1 MQKRW
6 MSNEGSALPIVLTI
20 MVIVVIF
27 SVTAL
32 TIGSASMK
40 QAENQELRV
49 QAYYMAR
56 SGAHAVASLI
66 LNKAETL
73 SETDM
78 NTFVSNLN
86 GKTSDPFSLDGTGEI
101 RVTVTKD
108 DSKGLLLV
116 SSEAKVGGISRTVA
130 VNINVE
136 KEGSVSTAGDKV
148 LFAMSGLNINNQ
160 TTIDGP
166 IALSEGSLPNLNGI
180 TSISGTVY
188 LPPGMDASMIP
199 EHVRAKFHGTPQT
212 APLTEKLVFPTVK
225 YPAYP
230 ATPSP
235 SYTVSYGNKDYVYI
249 SGDEDINIVTKEFWL
264 YSDLTVE
271 RAPGKKGVLNLYV
284 TEKCTLDASIIAD
297 PKHVNIYFGGDPLIL
312 NGKYKLSATIY
323 LDKANLII
331 DNNFKFT
338 GYLYTGGTSIAIG
351 NNPVFLDTLIYAPKA
366 NVNMNNNVTFT
377 GSIVAGSLSIDKG
390 EFKFKQMEFPFE
402 LESGSAP
409 GTTLGKTT
417 YTLGQWQ

>member
-86 GKTSDPFSLDGTGEI
+86 GKTSEPFNLDGTGEI
-101 RVTVTKD
+101 RVTVTRD
-108 DSKGLLLV
+108 DSKGLLVV

-130 VNINVE
+130 VNINVK
-136 KEGSVSTAGDKV
+136 KEGTVSTAGDKV
-148 LFAMSGLNINNQ
+148 LFAMSGLNINNL

-166 IALSEGSLPNLNGI
+166 IAISEGSLPNLNGI

-188 LPPGMDASMIP
+188 LAPGMDASMIP
-199 EHVRAKFHGTPQT
+199 SYVLDKFHGSPKT
-212 APLTEKLVFPTVK
+212 ATLTEKLVFPTVK
-225 YPAYP
+225 YPDYP
-230 ATPSP
+230 APLSP
-235 SYTVSYGNKDYVYI
+235 SYTVSYGKNDYVYI
-249 SGDEDINIVTKEFWL
+249 SGDEDINIVTKEFRL

-271 RAPGKKGVLNLYV
+271 RAPGKKGVLNLYI

-297 PKHVNIYFGGDPLIL
+297 PKHVNIYFGGDPLKL
-312 NGKYKLSATIY
+312 NGKYQLFATLY
-323 LDKANLII
+323 LERANLEIT
-331 DNNFKFT
+331 NNFEFT
-338 GYLYTGGTSIAIG
+338 GYLYSGGPSIAIG
-351 NNPVFLDTLIYAPKA
+351 NNPVFLDALIYAPNA

-377 GSIVAGSLSIDKG
+377 GSIVARSLSIDKG
-390 EFKFKQMEFPFE
+390 EFTFKQMEFPFE

-417 YTLGQWQ
+417 YTLGLWQ